1 MRGATYARRKK
12 GITRVSEASW
22 RQPENAWFQDR
33 PERQQGAII
42 FYPRTSLSFPNCS
55 FQAIECNNE
64 TATITHVRRMQCR
77 RVRSF
82 FSWARRGRW
91 NVRRKSEENSSIT
104 LLLQTNVLSR
114 LVASRL
120 ERPKWSSE
128 SGSQLVWVWSLT
140 LWACRSRA
148 ALKYK
153 RATVTSRRC
162 CCKLFPV
169 TPVWL
174 QGFSGISVDYGA
186 VTRVA
191 CRNLFIFY
199 FNVFILKII
208 RPARGF
214 LPLPFGV
221 RWGYL
226 CSLKFCFLWIS
237 STIRKILYQDA
248 HWFILN

>member
-1 MRGATYARRKK
+1 MPTRQVFLLLGASWEVKRAEEIGGKFVDHFAPPNECLVSSR
-12 GITRVSEASW
+12 RVS
-22 RQPENAWFQDR
+22 
-33 PERQQGAII
+33 
-42 FYPRTSLSFPNCS
+42 
-55 FQAIECNNE
+55 
-64 TATITHVRRMQCR
+64 
-77 RVRSF
+77 
-82 FSWARRGRW
+82 SWAAQVEFRVW
-91 NVRRKSEENSSIT
+91 IT
-104 LLLQTNVLSR
+104 AGVS
-114 LVASRL
+114 LV
-120 ERPKWSSE
+120 P
-128 SGSQLVWVWSLT
+128 LT

-237 STIRKILYQDA
+237 WTIRKILYQDA